1 MRFDSPLF
9 LWLPIIA
16 VATHLIEEFV
26 WPGGFAAWY
35 RLYRPSRAASV
46 TTRFLIIVNAVL
58 VFLALL
64 PPLLGAT
71 PRGYAF
77 WFVVAILGAVNAIF
91 HIYATRSRRIYS
103 PGLVTGILL
112 YLPLAMIGF
121 HELVQKRLVA
131 PGTALQAVAIG
142 VGFHIWSAW
151 NHKRRA
157 AAQAAP

>member
-1 MRFDSPLF
+1 VIRASPIF
-9 LWLPIIA
+9 LWLPLLA
-16 VATHLIEEFV
+16 VVAHLVEEFV

-46 TTRFLIIVNAVL
+46 TTRFLVIVNAVL
-58 VFLALL
+58 VFIALL

-77 WFVVAILGAVNAIF
+77 WFVVAMIGAVNALF
-91 HIYATRSRRIYS
+91 HIYATRSRRVYS
-103 PGLVTGILL
+103 PGIVTGILF
-112 YLPLAMIGF
+112 YLPLAMIGI
-121 HELVQKRLVA
+121 HALVQTQLVA
-131 PGTALQAVAIG
+131 FGTVLQAVAIA

-157 AAQAAP
+157 AAKAAP